1 MTDNFNIITDEFIQK
16 YKDKKPNWGFN
27 GLGYIVYKRT
37 YARIIE
43 ENSKQTEEWHQTL
56 QRCINGAQKIGAQYT
71 KEEAERLYDLMF
83 NLKCSFAGRMLWQLG
98 TSTVD
103 RFGANSLLNCWFTTI
118 EKIEDFCF
126 IFENLMLGG
135 GVGFS
140 VKREHVHELPKVKEN
155 VTITVKD
162 TKDADFI
169 IPDSREGWVELLHKV
184 LESYFITGKSFT
196 YSTILLRGYGE
207 LIRGF
212 GGTASGPKVL
222 VEGISNICG
231 ILEQREGKKIR
242 SIDALDICNII
253 GSVVVAGNVRRSAL
267 IAIGDP
273 DDMLFI
279 KAKRWDLGGIPN
291 WRSMSNNSVYADSY
305 DHIMENVWD
314 GYGGNG
320 EPYGFINLDLSRKVG
335 RLGEKKKDMVEG
347 FNPCFVGDTLVAVAD
362 GRNAVTIKQLA
373 DENWTGPIYT
383 SNDEGKVVI
392 GNCSKVWK
400 TRENAEII
408 EIILD
413 DNSSFKCTPDHKI
426 MLRNGEYKMAK
437 DLQENDSLKPFNSY
451 ENNKYRQIVSNTKRD
466 RRQYRMVAEYYGLL
480 DNLDPK
486 LYAVHH
492 KDFNNKNDAI
502 ENLQVLT
509 HIEHTELHAV
519 GMRGKNN
526 AVFRIKDR
534 DKWRK
539 KLSEAGRGHRNP
551 NSHGLTS
558 EEMVNHITNLSVK
571 EGRNVFYKEIL
582 ESLNMKNIS
591 SGRLKDFC
599 EILNLSQ
606 DTSLKDICLNI
617 AKNNNL
623 KIYNHLKTAKREK
636 FINHK
641 VKSIKILSEK
651 QDVYDLTVDDTHNF
665 AIITSNKDELFIES
679 SGVFVHNCAEISLH
693 RQECCDLA
701 EIFLNNIS
709 NKAELLDCAKLL
721 YKTQKAI
728 LALPFLHKET
738 ELVVRKNMR
747 IGASATGICQVDD
760 EKLNWLDDT
769 YTTLKKFD
777 VEWSKKNGWNE
788 SIKLTCVKPSGT
800 LSLLAGSTP
809 GIHPA
814 FSRHYIRRVRM
825 SSSDPLVSLC
835 RKHGYY
841 VEFVRKFDGSNDHS
855 TVVVEFPCTV
865 DEKTITA
872 AQMSAIKQLELVKK
886 LQTIW
891 ADNAVSVTVYY
902 KKEELPEIRQWLKT
916 HYKTSIKSVSFLLHS
931 EHGFDQAPYEQITED
946 VYNKIVARV
955 KSIEQN
961 SILNFSDSLDG
972 LECEG
977 GACPIK

>member
-1 MTDNFNIITDEFIQK
+1 MTDDFNIITDDFIQK

-37 YARIIE
+37 YARIVD
-43 ENSKQTEEWHQTL
+43 ENTKQTEEWHQTL

-169 IPDSREGWVELLHKV
+169 IPDSREGWVELLRKV

-291 WRSMSNNSVYADSY
+291 WRSMSNNSVYVDSY

-347 FNPCFVGDTLVAVAD
+347 FNPC
-362 GRNAVTIKQLA
+362 
-373 DENWTGPIYT
+373 
-383 SNDEGKVVI
+383 
-392 GNCSKVWK
+392 
-400 TRENAEII
+400 
-408 EIILD
+408 
-413 DNSSFKCTPDHKI
+413 
-426 MLRNGEYKMAK
+426 
-437 DLQENDSLKPFNSY
+437 
-451 ENNKYRQIVSNTKRD
+451 
-466 RRQYRMVAEYYGLL
+466 
-480 DNLDPK
+480 
-486 LYAVHH
+486 
-492 KDFNNKNDAI
+492 
-502 ENLQVLT
+502 
-509 HIEHTELHAV
+509 
-519 GMRGKNN
+519 
-526 AVFRIKDR
+526 
-534 DKWRK
+534 
-539 KLSEAGRGHRNP
+539 
-551 NSHGLTS
+551 
-558 EEMVNHITNLSVK
+558 
-571 EGRNVFYKEIL
+571 
-582 ESLNMKNIS
+582 
-591 SGRLKDFC
+591 
-599 EILNLSQ
+599 
-606 DTSLKDICLNI
+606 
-617 AKNNNL
+617 
-623 KIYNHLKTAKREK
+623 
-636 FINHK
+636 
-641 VKSIKILSEK
+641 
-651 QDVYDLTVDDTHNF
+651 
-665 AIITSNKDELFIES
+665 
-679 SGVFVHNCAEISLH
+679 AEISLH

-709 NKAELLDCAKLL
+709 DKAELLDCTKLL

-760 EKLNWLDDT
+760 EKLSWLDEA
-769 YTTLKKFD
+769 YITLRKFD
-777 VEWSKKNGWNE
+777 IEWSKKNGWNE

-841 VEFVRKFDGSNDHS
+841 VEFVRKFDGTNDHS
-855 TVVVEFPCTV
+855 TVVVEFPCMV

-946 VYNKIVARV
+946 VYNKILSRV